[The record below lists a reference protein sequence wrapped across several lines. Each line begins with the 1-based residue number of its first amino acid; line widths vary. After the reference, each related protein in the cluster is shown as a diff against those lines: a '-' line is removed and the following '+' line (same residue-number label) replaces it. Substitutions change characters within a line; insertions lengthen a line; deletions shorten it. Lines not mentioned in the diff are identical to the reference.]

1 LLGEK
6 NTVRWLKKYGLTT
19 YQFFIIL
26 AAIYPSACSFRWFIV
41 LKALF
46 AGLL

>member
-1 LLGEK
+1 VHKRRKGQGVMCEYVK
-6 NTVRWLKKYGLTT
+6 RHVNSKRATT
-19 YQFFIIL
+19 
-26 AAIYPSACSFRWFIV
+26 CSFRWFIV